1 MPLKQLSPLP
11 TSSFDVAPTADEVAF
26 FQDQGYLVV
35 ERITTDEELAWLTE
49 LYEHIF
55 DEANAG
61 DRGAPV
67 DRSTR
72 SGTAPTDR
80 SQAMIGQAFLP
91 EVNYPELLQTT
102 FNRNARRYAA
112 ALLGVPIEDLGC
124 WGHMIR
130 KPPGGRAVPWHQDEA
145 FWEPELCYHAL
156 GCWLPLHE
164 VSEQRGTMQ
173 FIPGSHRR
181 GVLPHHPQDGDVALH
196 VLEVSEDVDESQA
209 VVCPLPAGGAT
220 FHHSRTLHH
229 TAMNAT
235 AEARLAFPVEFEV
248 RPTFRQTPAVR
259 PWVDEWRA
267 LTGGGAPTA
276 HVADGRSYEL

>member
-1 MPLKQLSPLP
+1 MALKQLSPLP
-11 TSSFDVAPTADEVAF
+11 TTTLEVEPSREEVEF
-26 FQDQGYLVV
+26 FIENSYLVV

-67 DRSTR
+67 DRSTWT
-72 SGTAPTDR
+72 GTEAERRGP
-80 SQAMIGQAFLP
+80 AEIGQAFLP

-112 ALLGVPIEDLGC
+112 ALLDEPIGSLGC

-130 KPPGGRAVPWHQDEA
+130 KLPGARSVPWHQDEA
-145 FWEPELCYHAL
+145 FWEPELRYHAL
-156 GCWLPLHE
+156 GCWLPLHGVTE
-164 VSEQRGTMQ
+164 EHGAMQ
-173 FIPGSHRR
+173 FIPRSHRR
-181 GVLPHHPQDGDVALH
+181 GVLVHHALDGDVMLH
-196 VLEVSEDVDESQA
+196 VLEVSEEIDPSQA

-229 TAMNAT
+229 TAANT
-235 AEARLAFPVEFEV
+235 TDRPRLAFPFEFEV
-248 RPTFRQTPAVR
+248 RPTFRDVPATR

-267 LTGGGAPTA
+267 ASGAALPA
-276 HVADGRSYEL
+276 GHVADGQFYEF